1 MHLGRLRRLLP
12 SEKKPLWELLA
23 NFETEQ
29 IVRSID
35 FSYITYAITP
45 GEALALLKQR
55 ASSKET
61 RLATKEG
68 RGSTRDGAGNVI
80 LVFMQNS

>member
-23 NFETEQ
+23 DFEPEQ

-35 FSYITYAITP
+35 FSYITYPITP
-45 GEALALLKQR
+45 G
-55 ASSKET
+55 
-61 RLATKEG
+61 
-68 RGSTRDGAGNVI
+68 
-80 LVFMQNS
+80 

>member
-1 MHLGRLRRLLP
+1 LP
-12 SEKKPLWELLA
+12 ILNPNKL
-23 NFETEQ
+23 FVQ
-29 IVRSID
+29 ID
-35 FSYITYAITP
+35 FSYVTYAITP

-68 RGSTRDGAGNVI
+68 KGSTRDGAGNVI